1 VETPTLPPHTG
12 TKAGGSIKISPPL
25 KKKKKKKKK
34 GQVRSGQVRSG
45 QVRSGQVRSGQ
56 VRSGQVRSGQVRSGQ
71 VRSGQVRSGQVRSGQ
86 VRSGQVRSGQVRS
99 GPLQGAVRPCRWWRG
114 LSNRSDARG
123 DAGGS
128 FALLAGSPMPAR
140 VERTGENKGRLN
152 PQDPP
157 RKSWHG
163 NWRTRGRSELRLWSN
178 ADQPSYTVTAAHTS
192 TTLASVAGVR
202 RVRTRGRGACLN
214 RPAREEATSI
224 K

>member
-25 KKKKKKKKK
+25 KKKKKKKK

-99 GPLQGAVRPCRWWRG
+99 GLQGAVRPCRWWRG
-114 LSNRSDARG
+114 LSNRSEARG

-140 VERTGENKGRLN
+140 LERTGEKQRTAQPSGSTTKVVARELAN
-152 PQDPP
+152 PGEI
-157 RKSWHG
+157 RATVG
-163 NWRTRGRSELRLWSN
+163 RTRTNR
-178 ADQPSYTVTAAHTS
+178 YT
-192 TTLASVAGVR
+192 
-202 RVRTRGRGACLN
+202 
-214 RPAREEATSI
+214 P
-224 K
+224 

>member
-1 VETPTLPPHTG
+1 MYFPLLPR
-12 TKAGGSIKISPPL
+12 
-25 KKKKKKKKK
+25 KKKKKKKVRS

-140 VERTGENKGRLN
+140 VERTGEKQRTAQPSGSTTKVVARELAN
-152 PQDPP
+152 PGEI
-157 RKSWHG
+157 RATVG
-163 NWRTRGRSELRLWSN
+163 RTRTNR
-178 ADQPSYTVTAAHTS
+178 YT
-192 TTLASVAGVR
+192 
-202 RVRTRGRGACLN
+202 
-214 RPAREEATSI
+214 P
-224 K
+224 